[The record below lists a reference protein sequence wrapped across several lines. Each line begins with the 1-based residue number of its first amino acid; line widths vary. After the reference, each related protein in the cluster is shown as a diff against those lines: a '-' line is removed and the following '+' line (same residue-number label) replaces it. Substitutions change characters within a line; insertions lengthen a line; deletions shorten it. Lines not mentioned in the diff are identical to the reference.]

1 MPENARE
8 LAHEVVEEVKHLEH
22 EAEVGETART
32 PVLVLSGVVLV
43 VTAVVVTVLVLAFL
57 AYYLTK

>member
-32 PVLVLSGVVLV
+32 PVLVLSGVVIV

-57 AYYLTK
+57 AYYVTK

>member
-32 PVLVLSGVVLV
+32 PVLVLSGVVIV
-43 VTAVVVTVLVLAFL
+43 VAAVVVTVLVLAFL
-57 AYYLTK
+57 AYYVTK

>member
-1 MPENARE
+1 MPESARE

-32 PVLVLSGVVLV
+32 PLLVLSGVAIV

>member
-1 MPENARE
+1 MPESTRE

-32 PVLVLSGVVLV
+32 PVIVLSGVAIV
-43 VTAVVVTVLVLAFL
+43 VATVVVTVLVLAFL

>member
-1 MPENARE
+1 MPESARE

-32 PVLVLSGVVLV
+32 PAIVLSGVVIV
-43 VTAVVVTVLVLAFL
+43 VMAVVVTVLVLAFV